1 MKIIKGGCSPVKILA
16 TSTQQDEITEDYFE
30 ALFRALDWDDVD
42 YADRYVDRILKKHL
56 GVDHP
61 FDQVEY
67 INMLDA
73 DVRRALIDFLSD
85 PKAVHDKRTK
95 AKRKSSRRQPS
106 SSNAS
111 IELKVK
117 YEDYPDGNVKV
128 EYFTGNSLLD
138 ALKKMVDTLL
148 LYIDV
153 QTIEEDEMSA
163 DDILRAIEASNGDGC
178 DYIIT
183 MENTRTGEL
192 LMDFVYDEYAEE
204 LE

>member
-1 MKIIKGGCSPVKILA
+1 MKIVKGGCILA
-16 TSTQQDEITEDYFE
+16 TSTQQDEITQEYYY
-30 ALFRALDWDDVD
+30 ALCNALLDFDDEE
-42 YADRYVDRILKKHL
+42 YADRYVDRVLKKHL

-73 DVRRALIDFLSD
+73 DVRRELIDFLSD
-85 PKAVHDKRTK
+85 PQAVHDKRTK
-95 AKRKSSRRQPS
+95 AKRKSSRRQSS

-111 IELKVK
+111 IELKVR
-117 YEDYPDGNVKV
+117 YEDYPDGNLKV
-128 EYFTGNSLLD
+128 EYFTGHSLID

-163 DDILRAIEASNGDGC
+163 DDVLRAIETSNGDGC

-183 MENTRTGEL
+183 MENTRTGQL
-192 LMDFVYDEYAEE
+192 LMDFFYDEYAEE